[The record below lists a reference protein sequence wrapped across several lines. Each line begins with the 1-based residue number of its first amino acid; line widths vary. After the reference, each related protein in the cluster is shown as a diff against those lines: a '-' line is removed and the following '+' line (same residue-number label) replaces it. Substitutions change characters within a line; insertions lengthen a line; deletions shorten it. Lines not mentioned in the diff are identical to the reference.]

1 MRGKEHL
8 LAIDLSLF
16 DGAAVMGDGGDMGSV
31 TSGGDQTLPPAAG
44 EDTGERERRVP
55 PVAGEETGTG
65 GEGVPASPEDR
76 RKAFLDMVSGDG
88 EYKDLF
94 DEQVQKI
101 INRRFRQTK
110 TLEEQMGRSQPILDM
125 LMKRYGI
132 ADGDT
137 DKLRAA
143 LEADN
148 TRLLR
153 GRMDQARRQ
162 VQGRE
167 QVARQMRQWYDEA
180 RQVKEAYP
188 DFDLNA
194 EARNTQFLSLLRS
207 GIPVRHAYEVIHMDD
222 IKTSAARQAAREA
235 EKQVVD
241 GIRAKGARPP
251 ENGTA
256 AQSAFTV
263 KGDVSKLTRKDR
275 EEIARRAA
283 RGEKI
288 TF

>member
-1 MRGKEHL
+1 MNGKERL

-16 DGAAVMGDGGDMGSV
+16 DGSAVMGDSGDMGA
-31 TSGGDQTLPPAAG
+31 SGGAQAFPSAAGKGSGEAQAFPPAAG
-44 EDTGERERRVP
+44 EEQSTKGKGGP
-55 PVAGEETGTG
+55 P
-65 GEGVPASPEDR
+65 SPKDR
-76 RKAFLDMVSGDG
+76 RKAFLDMVSGNG

-101 INRRFRQTK
+101 ISRRFRQTK
-110 TLEEQMGRSQPILDM
+110 TLEEEMGRSKPILDL

-132 ADGDT
+132 TDNDA
-137 DKLRAA
+137 DKLQAALAADDARRLESRLRLAQRQAQGKERAA
-143 LEADN
+143 
-148 TRLLR
+148 
-153 GRMDQARRQ
+153 RQ
-162 VQGRE
+162 V
-167 QVARQMRQWYDEA
+167 RQWCDEA
-180 RQVKEAYP
+180 RQIKGVYP

-194 EARNTQFLSLLRS
+194 EARDAQFLALLRS
-207 GIPVRHAYEVIHMDD
+207 GIPMRHAYEVIHMDD
-222 IKTSAARQAAREA
+222 IKISAARQAAQEV
-235 EKQVVD
+235 EKKVVD

-275 EEIARRAA
+275 EEIAKRVA